1 MRLDVDAAGGGEEEE
16 DIPVAVA
23 VRVAPPPPSHPNA
36 LSPTCVFVNPVTNQL
51 HLGNSNGLIGRDLG
65 CYRYFRIWTLRS
77 CSVFLDI

>member
-23 VRVAPPPPSHPNA
+23 VRVAPPPPSHPA

-51 HLGNSNGLIGRDLG
+51 HLGN
-65 CYRYFRIWTLRS
+65 CYSHWKLSLLFFRPDFVKLSIWTL
-77 CSVFLDI
+77 